1 MWSKLIFLVL
11 IVLAAPANAQRT
23 IMIFGDS
30 LSAGYGLPQNTGWVT
45 LLQRRLAEN
54 GYSYT
59 VINASISGETTVG
72 GKNRIERA
80 LRRHKPK
87 IVVIELGAND
97 GLRGARIVDIRR
109 NLKAIVEVCRRYRTE
124 VLIVGMR
131 LPPNYGRKYAD
142 DFQGVFSD
150 IARQQDTALVPFMLD
165 GFADQRDLFQ
175 HDGIHP
181 TRAAQSRVLDNIYK
195 HLQPLLQSPG

>member
-1 MWSKLIFLVL
+1 MWSRLIFLVL
-11 IVLAAPANAQRT
+11 LVLAAPAHAQHT
-23 IMIFGDS
+23 IMVFGDS

-45 LLQRRLAEN
+45 LLQRRLAED

-87 IVVIELGAND
+87 IVVVELGAND
-97 GLRGARIVDIRR
+97 GLRGARIADIRR
-109 NLKAIVEVCRRYRTE
+109 NLSAIVEVCQRYRSE

-131 LPPNYGRKYAD
+131 VPPNYGREYTEQ
-142 DFQGVFSD
+142 FQGVFSD
-150 IARQQDTALVPFMLD
+150 IARQHGVALVPFMLD
-165 GFADQRDLFQ
+165 GFADQPELFQ

-181 TRAAQSRVLDNIYK
+181 TDAAQSRVLDNIYK
-195 HLQPLLQSPG
+195 QLQPLLESPG